1 MLELLQYF
9 GLPLVNASTQGPAI
23 DNIISIVHWLMA
35 VLFVGWGVFFIY
47 TLIRF
52 RASKNPR
59 ADYQIGRA
67 HV

>member
-23 DNIISIVHWLMA
+23 DNIILIVHWLMA

-52 RASKNPR
+52 R
-59 ADYQIGRA
+59 GF
-67 HV
+67 